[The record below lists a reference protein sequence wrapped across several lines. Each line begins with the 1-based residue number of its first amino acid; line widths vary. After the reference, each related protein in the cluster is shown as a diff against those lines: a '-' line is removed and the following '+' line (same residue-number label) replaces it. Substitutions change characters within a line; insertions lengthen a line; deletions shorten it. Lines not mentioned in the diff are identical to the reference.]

1 MSIENVYYNGEM
13 EENSTTG
20 TTPVASPISEVHTVP
35 LQPQTK
41 KRPWWKGAWEFL
53 RFIIIVVAIV
63 VVVRV
68 FIAQPFVVS
77 GTSMVPTYENSNY
90 LIIDELTYR
99 FREPQRGD
107 VIVFHPPV
115 DMNTYYIKRIIG
127 VPGDTVT
134 ISNSVV
140 QIKNTEHPDGI
151 ILKEEYITP
160 DAKGDNFSVTVKDGE
175 YFVMG
180 DNRPASFDSRR
191 WGLLPKKNITGRV
204 FARLLPLKEF
214 GLFPGE
220 HPLY

>member
-1 MSIENVYYNGEM
+1 M
-13 EENSTTG
+13 EETKAETAPLG
-20 TTPVASPISEVHTVP
+20 VPHQAPVPNPAPQSAPLHTA
-35 LQPQTK
+35 PQK
-41 KRPWWKGAWEFL
+41 KPSRFAGAWEFV
-53 RFIIIVVAIV
+53 RFAIIVVAV
-63 VVVRV
+63 VVIVRV

-77 GTSMVPTYENSNY
+77 GASMVPTYQDSNY
-90 LIIDELTYR
+90 LIIDELTYH
-99 FREPQRGD
+99 FRQPQRGD

-115 DMNTYYIKRIIG
+115 DMKTYYIKRIIG
-127 VPGDTVT
+127 VPGDTIT

-140 QIKNTEHPDGI
+140 QLKNAEKPEGI
-151 ILKEEYITP
+151 ILDEPYITTDTP
-160 DAKGDNFSVTVKDGE
+160 GDNFTVTVSEGE

-204 FARLLPLKEF
+204 FARLFPLSQI